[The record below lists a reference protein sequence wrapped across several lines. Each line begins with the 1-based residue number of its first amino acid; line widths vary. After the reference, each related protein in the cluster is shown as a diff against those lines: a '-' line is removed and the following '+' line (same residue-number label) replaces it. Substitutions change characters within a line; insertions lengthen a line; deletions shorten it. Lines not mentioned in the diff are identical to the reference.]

1 MELKTNYQYTY
12 FIHPFI
18 IKDGKY
24 QKYMLKMLKDKNF
37 KLKVFQ
43 KEKDLKMYQYFL
55 PKTREFLFSS
65 FSFSNA
71 KLRKLEELP
80 IETRAAILSKYQC
93 NIFEYNLKKD
103 IQGKVDDRKGIF
115 FTIPKVEV
123 ICFQT
128 GICFLA
134 IKTNIEEDNN
144 FSSIL
149 NFNYKFRDINQDI
162 SVLDTYDNIR
172 LQTGDF
178 DEVETFKEFIR
189 NITGSNIGAIKL
201 DIDTER
207 FLTYSYVCIDQ
218 EAWNSTNEFDKIKH
232 NFIKYANILP
242 ADNSRNYEMEK
253 EKIKILSK
261 WKYAKVGLT
270 KLGCTLFSSSSD
282 MNNYTILPDEY
293 ENQYFYTYILNLYKK
308 IYLKKLQ
315 LKFKNP
321 KLVKKARKEFIDFTK
336 KIWIQEITEDEI
348 GTVLNHR
355 MQETFELEKLY
366 GEVKNKYD
374 VLYKDLNIEKNKT
387 VTILIAVILVA
398 SLLFN
403 ILNFITL
410 MKQ

>member
-1 MELKTNYQYTY
+1 MELKINYQYTY
-12 FIHPFI
+12 FVHPFI

-24 QKYMLKMLKDKNF
+24 HKYLLKMLKDKDF

-43 KEKDLKMYQYFL
+43 KEKDYTMYKYFL
-55 PKTREFLFSS
+55 PNTKELLFSS
-65 FSFSNA
+65 FSFGSSEL
-71 KLRKLEELP
+71 KRLEELP
-80 IETRAAILSKYQC
+80 IETRAAILSKYSC
-93 NIFEYNLKKD
+93 NIFEYTLKKD

-115 FTIPKVEV
+115 FTIQKVEV
-123 ICFQT
+123 ICFST
-128 GICFLA
+128 GICFLV
-134 IKTNIEEDNN
+134 IKTNIDED
-144 FSSIL
+144 S
-149 NFNYKFRDINQDI
+149 KFADF
-162 SVLDTYDNIR
+162 LDTYDNIR

-189 NITGSNIGAIKL
+189 SITGSNIGAIKL

>member
-1 MELKTNYQYTY
+1 
-12 FIHPFI
+12 
-18 IKDGKY
+18 
-24 QKYMLKMLKDKNF
+24 
-37 KLKVFQ
+37 
-43 KEKDLKMYQYFL
+43 
-55 PKTREFLFSS
+55 
-65 FSFSNA
+65 
-71 KLRKLEELP
+71 
-80 IETRAAILSKYQC
+80 
-93 NIFEYNLKKD
+93 
-103 IQGKVDDRKGIF
+103 
-115 FTIPKVEV
+115 
-123 ICFQT
+123 
-128 GICFLA
+128 
-134 IKTNIEEDNN
+134 
-144 FSSIL
+144 
-149 NFNYKFRDINQDI
+149 
-162 SVLDTYDNIR
+162 
-172 LQTGDF
+172 
-178 DEVETFKEFIR
+178 
-189 NITGSNIGAIKL
+189 
-201 DIDTER
+201 
-207 FLTYSYVCIDQ
+207 
-218 EAWNSTNEFDKIKH
+218 
-232 NFIKYANILP
+232 
-242 ADNSRNYEMEK
+242 MEK